1 MADCFTGTYGFPV
14 TGGRRLKSSI
24 SRWQRGSKVSSVP
37 GSLAAQQRG
46 PGEARGNAEGW
57 LIRADVRLGLGHLC
71 TQWGSKRLETYLSR
85 LDTILSSVLAGFSN
99 IIDIESSGRS
109 ARGDPKD
116 LVRVA
121 QRSHVLDQA
130 SRLLTQACAV
140 CDGKYEVH
148 TILSLARTIDRKIT
162 NSNLDSLLFPSYALR
177 NLRDDV
183 LRSV

>member
-1 MADCFTGTYGFPV
+1 M
-14 TGGRRLKSSI
+14 
-24 SRWQRGSKVSSVP
+24 
-37 GSLAAQQRG
+37 
-46 PGEARGNAEGW
+46 
-57 LIRADVRLGLGHLC
+57 
-71 TQWGSKRLETYLSR
+71 QWGSKRLETYLSR

-99 IIDIESSGRS
+99 IIDIEASGRS

-140 CDGKYEVH
+140 CDGKYKVH
-148 TILSLARTIDRKIT
+148 TILSLARIIDRKIT

-177 NLRDDV
+177 NLKDDV